1 MILHELNT
9 TGCSWPVAFHKPEM
23 AWCPSPSC
31 VMVARSLRYAM
42 SINFRG
48 RWTSLRSSAT
58 HIPRL
63 HCQDTYFWPYL
74 PGPPRVGCLADSLVV
89 HSHGSPQNFNG
100 GDGKGSKVGCSG
112 APRPRPGDPAISTP
126 NTMPGRISPVS
137 DEANFVL
144 GFPSLSST
152 WWLPCQRMTRIYGS
166 VEAFFSILM
175 MFIAFFF
182 FGVKKGWCPQHI
194 WNLDGLDAL
203 DGPNSNGFHHVLP
216 SYPWNFIQG
225 RWRRHHLNIDL
236 WIQWISFRDNH
247 GTSTGNH
254 GFIKYIYT
262 VTTFKYTDFLIYEQ
276 VF

>member
-1 MILHELNT
+1 MRAQTSTVSIWEVMILHELNT
-9 TGCSWPVAFHKPEM
+9 TGCSWPVVFHKPEM

-48 RWTSLRSSAT
+48 RWTSLRSGAT

-100 GDGKGSKVGCSG
+100 GDGKGPKVGCSG
-112 APRPRPGDPAISTP
+112 APGPQPGDPAISTP

-152 WWLPCQRMTRIYGS
+152 
-166 VEAFFSILM
+166 
-175 MFIAFFF
+175 
-182 FGVKKGWCPQHI
+182 
-194 WNLDGLDAL
+194 
-203 DGPNSNGFHHVLP
+203 
-216 SYPWNFIQG
+216 
-225 RWRRHHLNIDL
+225 
-236 WIQWISFRDNH
+236 
-247 GTSTGNH
+247 
-254 GFIKYIYT
+254 
-262 VTTFKYTDFLIYEQ
+262 
-276 VF
+276 